1 MNGVHD
7 MGGMHGMGPIKYER
21 NEPVFHEA
29 WEARIF
35 ALNRAMGAWR
45 KWNLD
50 AFRHTAE
57 LIPAPEYLRI
67 SYYERWLHSLVE
79 LMIKSGLVTRAEVE
93 NGKPA
98 SGSPWS
104 RGNRGSAWRR
114 SDSVIELGALK
125 VVFPHVEIHGIVPR
139 GLLPPQLPRGEPH
152 RV

>member
-67 SYYERWLHSLVE
+67 SYYERWLYSLIE
-79 LMIKSGLVTRAEVE
+79 LMVKS
-93 NGKPA
+93 
-98 SGSPWS
+98 
-104 RGNRGSAWRR
+104 
-114 SDSVIELGALK
+114 D
-125 VVFPHVEIHGIVPR
+125 
-139 GLLPPQLPRGEPH
+139 
-152 RV
+152 